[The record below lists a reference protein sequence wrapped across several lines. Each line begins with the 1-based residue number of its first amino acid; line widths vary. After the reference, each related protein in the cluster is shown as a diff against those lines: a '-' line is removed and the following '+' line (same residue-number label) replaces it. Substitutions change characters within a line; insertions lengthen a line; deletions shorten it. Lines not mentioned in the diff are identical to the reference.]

1 MRYPDPLQ
9 KLMLQLRKFPG
20 VGGKTAERF
29 AFALL
34 AWSAEEKLAFAQQ
47 IAHLDREVSV
57 CKECGCLQGID
68 GCAFCSASWR
78 NTRQMC
84 VVAFPKDAFAMEG
97 TGEFRGVYHVLGGL
111 LSPLQRCAPE
121 DLAIEELKERIV
133 KLQVEELILGLDATF
148 EGDATALFLQQ
159 ELSHIPL
166 RISRLAF
173 GLPMGS
179 SFDYVDGGTLARAF
193 SARGV
198 VS

>member
-1 MRYPDPLQ
+1 MRYPDPIQ
-9 KLMLQLRKFPG
+9 KLMLLLRKFPG

-34 AWSAEEKLAFAQQ
+34 EWTHEERLALAQQ
-47 IAHLDREVSV
+47 LHSLDEELSL
-57 CKECGCLQGID
+57 CNQCGCLQGVA
-68 GCAFCSASWR
+68 GCSFCSASWR
-78 NTRQMC
+78 DKRQMC
-84 VVAFPKDAFAMEG
+84 VIAFPKDAFAIEG
-97 TGEFRGVYHVLGGL
+97 TGEFRGLYHVLGGL
-111 LSPLQRCAPE
+111 LSPLQRRAPE
-121 DLAIEELKERIV
+121 DLAVDALKQRIAQW
-133 KLQVEELILGLDATF
+133 QVEELILGLDATF

-159 ELSHIPL
+159 ELSSTPV

-193 SARGV
+193 SARGT